1 MSYNLSHSE
10 WISFLYSNYKKQ
22 ILIHIPDIEINDP
35 PVYRSHSKTQHTYD
49 FRSLWL
55 THSPP
60 IIERQKY
67 FMY

>member
-1 MSYNLSHSE
+1 MSDNMSHSE

-35 PVYRSHSKTQHTYD
+35 PVYRTRGTSHTYD
-49 FRSLWL
+49 FKSLWL
-55 THSPP
+55 IHSPP
-60 IIERQKY
+60 LIERQKC